1 MGATNILIVIGPV
14 LAVIVYSFDL
24 LKGLI
29 PVLLAKKILGTDVS
43 MGLAG
48 LAAVLGH
55 DFPVFL
61 GFSGGKGVATMTG
74 AMFGIN
80 AHIMWILI
88 MGWIIFSIA
97 TNYFIIGSLI
107 CMLLL
112 PVLMYFFRMSNTY
125 ILFGILYFL
134 AGAFTHRKDVVRI
147 FSGRGDKAFSSV
159 KKYFSR

>member
-1 MGATNILIVIGPV
+1 MGATNVLIVIGPI
-14 LAVIVYSFDL
+14 LAVLVYAFDL

-29 PVLLAKKILGTDVS
+29 PVLLAKKIIGTDIS

-48 LAAVLGH
+48 LAAILGH

-74 AMFGIN
+74 AIFGIN
-80 AHIMWILI
+80 AYIMLILISGWIL
-88 MGWIIFSIA
+88 FSIA
-97 TNYFIIGSLI
+97 TNYFILGSLI

-112 PVLMYFFRMSNTY
+112 PVLMYFFRMSNTF
-125 ILFGILYFL
+125 IVFGFLYFL
-134 AGAFTHRKDVVRI
+134 AGAFTHRKDVVKI
-147 FSGRGDKAFSSV
+147 FSGRGNKAFSSV